1 MKTAVSSCGK
11 PVVASY
17 AAPTEATC
25 PKCGGVVTLRVRR
38 LMANS
43 GNSYYW
49 RHLDDDHPCE
59 RQKPFMRMRPA
70 IT

>member
-1 MKTAVSSCGK
+1 MKTAVSSYGT
-11 PVVASY
+11 PLVA
-17 AAPTEATC
+17 ALGAPARAVC
-25 PKCGGVVTLRVRR
+25 PKCGGLVALRVRK

-59 RQKPFMRMRPA
+59 RQKPFMMLRPA
-70 IT
+70 T